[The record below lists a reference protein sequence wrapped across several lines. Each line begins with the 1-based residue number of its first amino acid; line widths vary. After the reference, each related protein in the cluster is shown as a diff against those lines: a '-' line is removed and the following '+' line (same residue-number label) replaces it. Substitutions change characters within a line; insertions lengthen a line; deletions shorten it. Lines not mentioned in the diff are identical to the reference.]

1 MRRRTADVRQE
12 ARESALQMLY
22 QWEVGRGDLD
32 EIVATSWAIQARSL
46 DVDRD
51 IIAGRFVRGT
61 VANLKL
67 IDDQITEASTNWR
80 LERLAVLDRL
90 ILRLAIY
97 ELLFET
103 DTPRA
108 VVINEAIEL
117 ARRFSTEDAVKFVN
131 GVLDSIKPATGEQ
144 V

>member
-1 MRRRTADVRQE
+1 
-12 ARESALQMLY
+12 MLY

-51 IIAGRFVRGT
+51 VIAGRFVRGT
-61 VANLKL
+61 VANLRL

-131 GVLDSIKPATGEQ
+131 GVLDAIKPATGEQ

>member
-1 MRRRTADVRQE
+1 
-12 ARESALQMLY
+12 MLY